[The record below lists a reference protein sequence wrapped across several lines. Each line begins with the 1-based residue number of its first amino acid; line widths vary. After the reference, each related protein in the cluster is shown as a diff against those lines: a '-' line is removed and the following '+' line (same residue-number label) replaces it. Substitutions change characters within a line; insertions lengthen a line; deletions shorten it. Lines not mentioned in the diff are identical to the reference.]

1 MLLGLSSNFRND
13 LGIYISLTTIVFIVR
28 IARTEVQPL
37 VNSDVI
43 QNVPLEVIVL
53 IMTNEA
59 VQIIVGNEA
68 RAEIKILVTSL
79 VKFVDVLDSRHN
91 VIDNQ
96 SFLTLGQGNQRH
108 LMSLFSVDIDIIE
121 PFIC

>member
-13 LGIYISLTTIVFIVR
+13 LGIYISLTTIILIVR

-59 VQIIVGNEA
+59 MQIIVGDEA
-68 RAEIKILVTSL
+68 RAEMKILVTSL

-121 PFIC
+121 PFMY